1 MAAPDGTVLLSGKE
15 EDVRYDAID
24 VLPASY
30 GSFFDSV
37 MSEDRLSNET
47 LHVGRDLLRSWGAN
61 VGATV

>member
-1 MAAPDGTVLLSGKE
+1 MAAPDGTVLLSGQE

-24 VLPASY
+24 VLPAAY

-47 LHVGRDLLRSWGAN
+47 LHVGRDLLRS
-61 VGATV
+61 

>member
-24 VLPASY
+24 VLPGAY